1 MDDRTKPQ
9 VIVVGVSA
17 GSKSPTAL
25 RWAAERAA
33 QSGGRV
39 VAVRAWRP
47 HLPATASHGTPS
59 VTDPDVG
66 SAEAA
71 ARESLAADVAEVLGV
86 DHAAEIRL
94 VHGGKGKALLT
105 AAKEVDADLIVID
118 APPRSDLSI
127 APWFVDR
134 VIHQAPCPVV
144 IMPPKVSGYPETLLS
159 RFAKA
164 VAGNVAEA
172 AATAGR
178 PGMRP
183 PRADPAREA

>member
-1 MDDRTKPQ
+1 M
-9 VIVVGVSA
+9 I
-17 GSKSPTAL
+17 
-25 RWAAERAA
+25 
-33 QSGGRV
+33 
-39 VAVRAWRP
+39 AVRAWHP

-66 SAEAA
+66 NAEAV
-71 ARESLAADVAEVLGV
+71 AREALAADVAEVLGP
-86 DHAAEIRL
+86 DHRAEVRL

-105 AAKEVDADLIVID
+105 MARELGADLIVID
-118 APPRSDLSI
+118 TPPRTDLTT

-144 IMPPKVSGYPETLLS
+144 VMPPKISGYPDTVLA

-164 VAGNVAEA
+164 VAGSVAEA

-178 PGMRP
+178 PGIRP
-183 PRADPAREA
+183 PRAEPDREP